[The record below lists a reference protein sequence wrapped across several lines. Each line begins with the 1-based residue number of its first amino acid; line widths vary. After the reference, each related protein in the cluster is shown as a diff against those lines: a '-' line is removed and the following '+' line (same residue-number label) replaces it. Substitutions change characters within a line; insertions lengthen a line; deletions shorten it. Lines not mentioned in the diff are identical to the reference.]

1 MRPPGPALRPTPER
15 VVLSYVVA
23 LVCVAVATLLTFPI
37 RSISVHSL
45 SLFFTVA
52 VLVASW
58 HGGMWPGMFSVVLAT
73 ASFEYFFSAHAGH
86 LGFHWAGLLRLA
98 VFAGVAATIASM
110 TARRRTA
117 LLNEQRIS
125 AELQRALD
133 EIKVLHGILPIC
145 MYCKQIR
152 NDGGLWE
159 RLEKYIS
166 EHSDAA
172 FSHGICPDCYQKH
185 HPEIYKQQHG
195 G

>member
-23 LVCVAVATLLTFPI
+23 LVCVAVAALLTFPI

-45 SLFFTVA
+45 SLFFMVA
-52 VLVASW
+52 VLVSSW
-58 HGGMWPGMFSVVLAT
+58 FGGMLPGLLSVVLAT
-73 ASFEYFFSAHAGH
+73 VSFEYFFSTHAGSFG
-86 LGFHWAGLLRLA
+86 LYGADLLRLV
-98 VFAGVAATIASM
+98 VFTGVAVAIASL
-110 TARRRTA
+110 TAQRRAA
-117 LLNEQRIS
+117 LLNEQRVS

-133 EIKVLHGILPIC
+133 EIKVLRGILPIC

-152 NDGGLWE
+152 NDSGLWE

-166 EHSDAA
+166 EHSDAE

-185 HPEIYKQQHG
+185 HPEIYRQQHG

>member
-1 MRPPGPALRPTPER
+1 MILPYL
-15 VVLSYVVA
+15 VA
-23 LVCVAVATLLTFPI
+23 VVCVAAATLLTFPI
-37 RSISVHSL
+37 RSISAHSL
-45 SLFFTVA
+45 SLLFTVA
-52 VLVASW
+52 VLISSW
-58 HGGMWPGMFSVVLAT
+58 RGGLWPGMFSVVLAT

-86 LGFHWAGLLRLA
+86 LGLHLADLLRLA

-110 TARRRTA
+110 TARRRAA
-117 LLNEQRIS
+117 LRNEQRIR

-133 EIKVLHGILPIC
+133 EIKVLRGILPIC

-159 RLEKYIS
+159 RLEKYLS
-166 EHSDAA
+166 EHSEAE
-172 FSHGICPDCYQKH
+172 FTHGICPECYRKH